1 MKRNT
6 FSLLISFQ
14 PEKVSAIQSP
24 QETVCS
30 RPLRQRQSRHSFQ
43 IRLVLNN
50 SFKTCT
56 AFQASETP
64 TGTLRLHP
72 LTLTAPSPAPTSP
85 RLRPLPHSRHHT
97 PLAPPPSCYIPSCH
111 SHPPPPHSSVL
122 FHILVTISAGTRPR
136 RWQSA
141 GLSEHLRS
149 LLRLSALSTFRWS
162 HKLLPRRTEPIS
174 AQNASRFNQSIPTNL
189 TLFLVFSSHTPENSR
204 SALTRVGSLFG
215 HLYKG
220 QNCPTGSTER
230 RDSDRAVSQEK
241 QPIKI
246 LLP

>member
-122 FHILVTISAGTRPR
+122 FHILVTIPAGTRPR

-141 GLSEHLRS
+141 GLSENLRS
-149 LLRLSALSTFRWS
+149 LLRLQCSVYFPL
-162 HKLLPRRTEPIS
+162 EPQTP
-174 AQNASRFNQSIPTNL
+174 AAKDGANKRPERF
-189 TLFLVFSSHTPENSR
+189 
-204 SALTRVGSLFG
+204 SL
-215 HLYKG
+215 
-220 QNCPTGSTER
+220 
-230 RDSDRAVSQEK
+230 
-241 QPIKI
+241 QPINTHESYAFPR
-246 LLP
+246 LLEPYS